1 MQRLHS
7 PLIHLLLKVLRLLL
21 LSLMSKDGTS
31 SFTAPSKKM
40 PAQIQTNGKLLS
52 KKPAEDAMFQKLAQ
66 SSQISLKKSKQF
78 SATAEVSNQLHPLMT
93 AQLSHSGDV
102 IQDLHNCLAMRMK
115 TNCPCCPN
123 KGQFPIGMQAIK
135 HTCAACVSA
144 KPAVELSTIPQ

>member
-1 MQRLHS
+1 
-7 PLIHLLLKVLRLLL
+7 
-21 LSLMSKDGTS
+21 MSKDGTS

-144 KPAVELSTIPQ
+144 KPVVELSTIKPKLARCNSPCCLK